1 MNVLFQALAA
11 EISQATNTL
20 HKVPPKVPP
29 KPAHLKASST
39 CVSPPPFV
47 SVTSSDTNSIGH
59 SLSNGSVASNVSSE
73 VENRSYSDKENAA
86 AAATIIQADKPKA
99 ITEQEP
105 VRVRSQPKEKM
116 TDAQVLEEL
125 RQIVNQGD
133 PLQKYEIKRQIGL
146 GEIVFQ
152 KENAAAA
159 ATIIQ
164 ADKPKAITE
173 QEPVRVRSQPKEKM
187 TDAQVLE
194 ELRQIVNQGDPLQKY
209 EINSDIV

>member
-1 MNVLFQALAA
+1 KFIARIPAS
-11 EISQATNTL
+11 ISRTQCTENEPSHPRPPHHYDLSIRGRLLRRDAPPPPPPPQRAKAIATENSQTPNTH

-29 KPAHLKASST
+29 KPAHLKSSST

-73 VENRSYSDKENAA
+73 VDNRSYSDKENAA

-146 GEIVFQ
+146 
-152 KENAAAA
+152 
-159 ATIIQ
+159 
-164 ADKPKAITE
+164 
-173 QEPVRVRSQPKEKM
+173 
-187 TDAQVLE
+187 
-194 ELRQIVNQGDPLQKY
+194 
-209 EINSDIV
+209 